1 MARTVK
7 GDSAETKRITALAA
21 IVAGSVN
28 DEVDDPEEDDE
39 ITAHPAVKV
48 PSFKNTKS
56 GKAKTAN
63 ENKEVK
69 AVKAKATKAE
79 VAAPKAATAKR
90 ETKTPEPTTAPKAK
104 KSAAKAAATPKET
117 KAKETPIR
125 LFPAARI
132 SGKGKPYLAVSMYE
146 DSRKTG
152 NKGVKLG
159 SICLFDSDL
168 GEKVDTSTYALG
180 AWEAFKASL
189 VPATKLVKPECT
201 FPIYDGY
208 TVSIKGKEFTVE
220 KGGIVYKFSE

>member
-69 AVKAKATKAE
+69 AKATKAE
-79 VAAPKAATAKR
+79 VAAPKAKTAKK
-90 ETKTPEPTTAPKAK
+90 ETKALEPTTAPKAK

-117 KAKETPIR
+117 KAKETPVR

-168 GEKVDTSTYALG
+168 GEKVDTSPYALG

>member
-7 GDSAETKRITALAA
+7 SDSAETKRITALAA
-21 IVAGSVN
+21 IVAGATN
-28 DEVDDPEEDDE
+28 DEIDDPEEDDE
-39 ITAHPAVKV
+39 VVAHPAVKV

-63 ENKEVK
+63 EAK
-69 AVKAKATKAE
+69 AVKETKVAKAE
-79 VAAPKAATAKR
+79 VATQKKTVKAAKAA
-90 ETKTPEPTTAPKAK
+90 EPTTAPKAK
-104 KSAAKAAATPKET
+104 KTKPAAKTVVAPKET
-117 KAKETPIR
+117 KSKETPIR

-168 GEKVDTSTYALG
+168 GEKVDTSAYALG

-189 VPATKLVKPECT
+189 VPTTKLVKPECT
-201 FPIYDGY
+201 FPIYEGY
-208 TVSIKGKEFTVE
+208 TVSLKGKEFTVE
-220 KGGIVYKFSE
+220 KDGVFYKFSE